1 MARQERAI
9 ETRRKLLVGA
19 AQVFDERGYAGAS
32 INEIQERSGVTK
44 GAMYFHFASKEEIAR
59 GVMAAQT
66 EVPTELRSQP
76 ASPMQQV
83 IDLTH
88 ELARRLRT
96 DVLFRAS
103 IRLTVERG
111 TFQADDSALYD
122 WWLRIFARELAR
134 AQGAGELRAEMTPE
148 DVAASV
154 VGSFTGIQMLSHVT
168 CDRRDLHE
176 RLARWWEQILPGIT
190 TSKAAHKML
199 PTGSPELR
207 LHDGSD

>member
-9 ETRRKLLVGA
+9 ETRKRLLVGA
-19 AQVFDERGYAGAS
+19 AEVFDERGYAAAS

-44 GAMYFHFASKEEIAR
+44 GAMYFHFASKEEIAK
-59 GVMAAQT
+59 GVMTAQT
-66 EVPTELRSQP
+66 EVPVEVRSP
-76 ASPMQQV
+76 SASPMQQA

-111 TFQADDSALYD
+111 TFQTNDSDMYD
-122 WWLRIFARELAR
+122 WWLRAFSRELAR
-134 AQGAGELRAEMTPE
+134 AQGAGELRKELAPE

-168 CDRRDLHE
+168 SAHRDLHD
-176 RLARWWEQILPGIT
+176 RLTNWWEQILPGIAT
-190 TSKAAHKML
+190 PEALGTLL
-199 PTGSPELR
+199 PAGSPGLG
-207 LHDGSD
+207 LSGGA